1 MACNNQERKLNT
13 RANMPSFKPDLRISI
28 KKGDAEFSIS
38 CLLLP
43 DGKYLIKRGR
53 IISKKRPTATLSE
66 IFTEARK
73 WAVRNKQ
80 KGE

>member
-1 MACNNQERKLNT
+1 
-13 RANMPSFKPDLRISI
+13 MPSFKPDLLISI
-28 KKGDAEFSIS
+28 KKGNKSFSIS

-53 IISKKRPTATLSE
+53 EISRKRPTATLSE

-73 WAVRNKQ
+73 WAVKQ
-80 KGE
+80 KGA